1 MFDFDW
7 FYGTKVTVMGL
18 GLHGGGLGA
27 AKWLL
32 AHGATVTVTD
42 MKEEAALAPTVKAL
56 RACEKKLN
64 APAHLSTSASPHLR
78 FVLGRH
84 DDLDFIETDMVIQ
97 NPAVPRENRLLAL
110 ARSRGIPVESDIS
123 IFFALCPFPIT
134 AITGTKG
141 KTTTTLLLADIC
153 SRHDRRTVVGGNV
166 RISPLDA
173 LDKLAAMAKRGQS
186 APPVILELSSWQL
199 EGLEHMKVSPHVAL
213 ITNLKE
219 DHLNRYVDMDDYA
232 RAKEL
237 NVMFQTPDDFAVLN
251 AEDARLV
258 GVGGRCRSKVL
269 WFSTKPMTRDDGCF
283 VSAGRAVLRR
293 GDSETVLFRLK
304 DIRMPGAHNVSN
316 ALAAACAAHLMG
328 IPPAVIKAGIKG
340 FKGAPGRLEE
350 VAVKRGVRYFNDTT
364 ATTPDA
370 SSAALK
376 TLAKK
381 GKPRLVLIAG
391 GADKK
396 LRFEEWAQDV
406 KKLVKALVLFDGT
419 ATDKMEPALSE
430 AKSRIPIQK
439 AKSMKEAVALAA
451 GAAKKGD
458 IVILSPACASFGLFT
473 HEFDRGDQFTAAV
486 RKLK

>member
-1 MFDFDW
+1 MFDFHW
-7 FYGTKVTVMGL
+7 FEGKKVTVMGL

-32 AHGATVTVTD
+32 AHGAVVTVTD
-42 MKEEAALAPTVKAL
+42 MKDEQALAPTVKAL
-56 RACEKKLN
+56 RSFEKKLM
-64 APAHLSTSASPHLR
+64 ASHLRISASPHLR

-84 DDLDFIETDMVIQ
+84 DESDFTDADMVIQ
-97 NPAVPRENRLLAL
+97 NPAVPRDNRLLAL
-110 ARSRGIPVESDIS
+110 ARSRNVPVESDIS

-153 SRHDRRTVVGGNV
+153 ARHDRRTVVGGNV

-173 LDKLAAMAKRGQS
+173 LDKLATMAEKGRK
-186 APPVILELSSWQL
+186 APPIVLELSSWQL
-199 EGLEHMKVSPHVAL
+199 EGLEHMRVGPHVAL
-213 ITNLKE
+213 ITNIKE

-237 NVMFQTPDDFAVLN
+237 NVTFQKPEDYAVLN
-251 AEDARLV
+251 AEDARLI
-258 GVGGRCRSKVL
+258 GVGGRCRSKVF
-269 WFSTKPMTRDDGCF
+269 WFSTKLMKRDDGCF
-283 VSAGRAVLRR
+283 LSAERAVLRW
-293 GDSETVLFRLK
+293 GDKKFPLFDAR

-316 ALAAACAAHLMG
+316 ALAAACAAYLMG

-350 VAVKRGVRYFNDTT
+350 IAVKRGVKYFNDTT

-370 SSAALK
+370 SSAALR

-381 GKPRLVLIAG
+381 GKRQIVLIAG

-396 LRFEEWAQDV
+396 LRFEDWAQDV
-406 KKLVKALVLFDGT
+406 KKLVKALVFFDGT
-419 ATDKMEPALSE
+419 ATAKMETALAA
-430 AKSRIPIQK
+430 AKSRVPVMM

-451 GAAKKGD
+451 KAARKGD
-458 IVILSPACASFGLFT
+458 TVLLSPACASFGLFT

-486 RKLK
+486 KKI